1 MEPWQHRTVPRH
13 SFVGNLDARP
23 GWAKIEAYLPEENLT
38 VATGNLHRWNF
49 IEFAKKKKCN
59 PFTKVKCKC
68 DIKLCL
74 QFRRETPLKIKM
86 ELEHHPTEQE
96 NHGKSSSKPP
106 LAHVEFWVKLSHH
119 PVLRTSFVAFCQKIQ
134 WLPRRR
140 IFWNLNLLCQWLNFK
155 LFGITFWV
163 GKIKFELLL
172 QGPLAKWVK
181 YFWIFWSTLTC
192 PLLTTTSWTKWT
204 SVDLPNPG
212 SLWHGRYPVDL
223 QGADPAEVSQITLV
237 WIGWDFLTVKL
248 GWWILFCHG
257 IC

>member
-1 MEPWQHRTVPRH
+1 M
-13 SFVGNLDARP
+13 
-23 GWAKIEAYLPEENLT
+23 K
-38 VATGNLHRWNF
+38 LHW
-49 IEFAKKKKCN
+49 ICQKKKCN

-155 LFGITFWV
+155 LLGVTYLVQTFIS
-163 GKIKFELLL
+163 GFHSLSEIKKIELFWTATKVMQNELFKDAPFNLL
-172 QGPLAKWVK
+172 E
-181 YFWIFWSTLTC
+181 F
-192 PLLTTTSWTKWT
+192 
-204 SVDLPNPG
+204 
-212 SLWHGRYPVDL
+212 
-223 QGADPAEVSQITLV
+223 
-237 WIGWDFLTVKL
+237 
-248 GWWILFCHG
+248 
-257 IC
+257 